1 MRWKALHARV
11 SAGAHKQ
18 TLVQV
23 WCGRRGR
30 WYQGLQLHMGALE
43 SPACKSVGWSPQADV
58 GASVVWEE
66 GEVVPGT
73 AAAYGAYDAE

>member
-1 MRWKALHARV
+1 VRWKALRARV

-30 WYQGLQLHMGALE
+30 WEVVRWRVGALE
-43 SPACKSVGWSPQADV
+43 SPARKSVGWSPQADA